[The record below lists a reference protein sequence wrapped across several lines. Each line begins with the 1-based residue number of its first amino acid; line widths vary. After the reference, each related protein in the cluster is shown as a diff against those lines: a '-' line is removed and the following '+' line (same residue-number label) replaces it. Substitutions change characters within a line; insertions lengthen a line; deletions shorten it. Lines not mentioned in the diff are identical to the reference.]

1 MWSYIIAKHFSISI
15 KDVHEM
21 SPEQFTQSLTW
32 AMVGRKEEEKANKRQ
47 KQSSKQGS
55 RETVSLDYDWA
66 MGDDF

>member
-1 MWSYIIAKHFSISI
+1 
-15 KDVHEM
+15 M